1 MEIWKKNLII
11 CWVGMF
17 ITAVG
22 TSQLAPILPLYIN
35 ELGVHNTATVEFV
48 AGLTFGGTFIV
59 MAIFSPI
66 WGKAADKY
74 GRKPMLL
81 RASLGMTIVIG
92 SLALVQNVY
101 QLVFIRMLQGV
112 ISGYTTAC
120 TTLIATQVDKDNSGF
135 ALGTLATSSIAGT
148 LLGPSI
154 GGYLSELVGIRPM
167 FVIIAILMFIVFLT
181 SLAFVKEEFVPV
193 YDKVPGIKKIW
204 ESIPNTSF
212 LATLFLTGFILQL
225 ALYSI
230 EPIITIYITQIS
242 ETSTHIALIAGI
254 VFSASGLASMM
265 SAPALGRISD
275 RVGSEK
281 VIFIC
286 LIVAAIVFI
295 PQAFVN
301 TPYQLMFLRFLLG
314 LATAGLTPSIS
325 SLTKKNT
332 PDEFV
337 GRVFGIGTSCQYLGV
352 FCGSLLGGFIAGGLG
367 IRYIFYVTS
376 GLLLINSVIV
386 YNFIYKKVSR

>member
-1 MEIWKKNLII
+1 MEIWKRNLII

-193 YDKVPGIKKIW
+193 YDEVPGIKKIW
-204 ESIPNTSF
+204 KSIPNTCF

-254 VFSASGLASMM
+254 VFSASGLASML
-265 SAPALGRISD
+265 SAPVLGRISD
-275 RVGSEK
+275 RVGNEK

-325 SLTKKNT
+325 SLTKKST
-332 PDEFV
+332 PDKYV

-352 FCGSLLGGFIAGGLG
+352 FCGSLLGGFIAGSLG

-386 YNFIYKKVSR
+386 YNFIYKKSQ